1 MFNRFQ
7 YILRKKLTRSMQEG
21 DITFTQLS
29 KMVKEGAYLLDVR
42 SPQEYR
48 EGHIEGA
55 KLIPEYELRFRKNEL
70 PKDKNK
76 NIVVYCQS
84 GGRSKKAYAYLKKI
98 GYKNVYNLYGG
109 FQNIEQI

>member
-21 DITFTQLS
+21 DITFEQLS

-55 KLIPEYELRFRKNEL
+55 ILIPQYELRFRKNDL

-84 GGRSKKAYAYLKKI
+84 GGRSRKTCSYLKSI
-98 GYKNVYNLYGG
+98 GYNNVYNLYGG
-109 FQNIEQI
+109 LQNL